1 MNSPKKPCNIKIYI
15 EVILKKNYNFYII
28 YLIKLYNIKLYNINI
43 YEIYNKIH
51 IHL

>member
-1 MNSPKKPCNIKIYI
+1 MNSPKKPCNIKIYRGYF
-15 EVILKKNYNFYII
+15 KKNYNFYII